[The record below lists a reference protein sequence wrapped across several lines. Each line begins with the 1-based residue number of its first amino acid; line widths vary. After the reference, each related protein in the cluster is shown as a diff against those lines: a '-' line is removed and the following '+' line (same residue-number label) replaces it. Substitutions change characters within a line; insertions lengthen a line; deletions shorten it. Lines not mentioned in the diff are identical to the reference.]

1 MEICAT
7 WNTHSLCQLL
17 GPEVCSSLLEDIYSN
32 SQVGP
37 DPLNWSTQYLVGIQ
51 GNVMAALIL
60 SPWPLTHFLGLVTV
74 AVGGVG

>member
-1 MEICAT
+1 MCYMEHTFPLPVVWPRGVFYFIGG
-7 WNTHSLCQLL
+7 H
-17 GPEVCSSLLEDIYSN
+17 SN

-51 GNVMAALIL
+51 GNVMAALIPSL
-60 SPWPLTHFLGLVTV
+60 WPLTHFLGLVTA